1 MGFPH
6 ETQADFEEMIEFLKE
21 IRWDRMGAFTYSKEE
36 DTPAYEMDG
45 DIDQDVMDARLKE
58 LMQVQEG
65 ISYEI
70 NQAKVGQVIEVLV
83 EEKEAL
89 TSRYRGRSYADA
101 PDEVDGQVIFTC
113 DHDIALG
120 SFVQVKITEAKDYD
134 LIGVWQE
141 SKA

>member
-1 MGFPH
+1 
-6 ETQADFEEMIEFLKE
+6 
-21 IRWDRMGAFTYSKEE
+21 
-36 DTPAYEMDG
+36 MDG

-113 DHDIALG
+113 DHDIAL
-120 SFVQVKITEAKDYD
+120 QVKITEAKDYD